1 MYAAVFGGLNLFEF
15 GDSVKCSHVAC
26 SDMLVNR
33 FFPSMRLAWTGT
45 QRQSSTILASQIS
58 LKDEKLPLYR
68 QMKNLAYE
76 GFELVNDMQNISSIK
91 RFGAL
96 LKETQSSNMILV
108 LLYFP
113 TALKVFLIRSEQ
125 KAWSP
130 RSYLVQVGVDLS
142 SVYLILLKL
151 LSLLK
156 IRNQVLFG
164 FHLI

>member
-1 MYAAVFGGLNLFEF
+1 
-15 GDSVKCSHVAC
+15 
-26 SDMLVNR
+26 
-33 FFPSMRLAWTGT
+33 MRLAWTGT

-96 LKETQSSNMILV
+96 LERNAELKYDLSPSIFPDSLKGVLDMIG
-108 LLYFP
+108 
-113 TALKVFLIRSEQ
+113 TKG
-125 KAWSP
+125 WSP
-130 RSYLVQVGVDLS
+130 RELLVQVVVDLS

-156 IRNQVLFG
+156 IEIKYCLAST
-164 FHLI
+164 